1 MIFLRGIFLF
11 IIIFILT
18 RHSVLSQN
26 WIKIYGEDVTCWAR
40 DLKENYD
47 KGYILIGQV
56 NPGPNVPQMHGW
68 IIKTDING
76 NELWNKKLYSSQYQ
90 IACNGLDLTLDGGYI
105 MNGVT
110 TKLDPY
116 DYDISIIKFN
126 VCGQKEWCKIF
137 STPGNS
143 DYGLKVKQIPGG
155 YVALVKY
162 FKDWIHQRIWLFKL
176 DNLGDIIWQKLYA
189 QSDTNIF
196 NEEGREL
203 LLTLDGG
210 YLITGDASYL
220 VPPWTFGYR
229 HPLIIKTDSNGVDQ
243 WTLVFGALYAYKGYG
258 GTDSY
263 ENQYGFF
270 YATSQHF
277 RDSVPLGDSPGF
289 IKVSPDGEEV
299 YWRDIFPNTVLG
311 IDNTMDFINDSVMI
325 ISSSW
330 SYSSTT
336 SDSTG
341 VIKVDTLGNV
351 LKVKVLLTNVINTLR
366 ASTLTYDNKYL
377 VTGGFSVNG
386 ADPHIYLFKLNY
398 DLEYDSIYTRP
409 FTYDSLCPNP
419 IVSDTTNLDDC
430 EVVTSIKTPEEYEEE
445 SYLKVYPNPSD
456 NQITIEIP
464 KYLVRKSSGHG
475 MTATTIYH
483 QWKDVR
489 LEVFD
494 LFGKLMFC
502 ETLPQQKKSVTLSVS
517 HWSPGMYV
525 SRLVLMN
532 EVVAKVKFIVE

>member
-1 MIFLRGIFLF
+1 MIIMRGIFLLV
-11 IIIFILT
+11 ILIAI
-18 RHSVLSQN
+18 RSQSLWSQ
-26 WIKIYGEDVTCWAR
+26 WIRIYGDNVTCWSY
-40 DLKENYD
+40 DLKECYD
-47 KGYILIGQV
+47 KGFLILSQV
-56 NPGPNVPQMHGW
+56 DPGPNVPQMYGW
-68 IIKTDING
+68 LIKTDING
-76 NELWNKKLYSSQYQ
+76 DELWNKKLYSSQYQ
-90 IACNGLDLTLDGGYI
+90 IACNGLDLTSDGGYI
-105 MNGVT
+105 MVGVT
-110 TKLDPY
+110 TKPDPY
-116 DYDISIIKFN
+116 DYDIIFIKFN

-155 YVALVKY
+155 YIALVKY

-189 QSDTNIF
+189 QADTNIF

-203 LLTLDGG
+203 LLTSDGG

-229 HPLIIKTDSNGVDQ
+229 HPLIIKTDSNGVYQ
-243 WTLVFGALYAYKGYG
+243 WTLAFGALYAYKEDG
-258 GTDSY
+258 GTSSH

-270 YATSQHF
+270 YSTSRHF
-277 RDSVPLGDSPGF
+277 RDSIPLGDSPGF

-299 YWRDIFPNTVLG
+299 YWRDLFPNTVLG

-351 LKVKVLLTNVINTLR
+351 IKLKALLTDVINTLR
-366 ASTLTYDNKYL
+366 ASTLTFNNKYL

-409 FTYDSLCPNP
+409 FTYDSLCPYP

-430 EVVTSIKTPEEYEEE
+430 EVITSIKTPEEYEEK
-445 SYLKVYPNPSD
+445 SHIKVYSNPAED
-456 NQITIEIP
+456 QITIEMP
-464 KYLVRKSSGHG
+464 KYLVRKSSGNG
-475 MTATTIYH
+475 IIATTIYH
-483 QWKDVR
+483 QWKEVR

-494 LFGKLMFC
+494 LFGKLKFC
-502 ETLPQQKKSVTLSVS
+502 ETVPQLKKSVIQKVYA
-517 HWSPGMYV
+517 WSTGMYV
-525 SRLVLMN
+525 ARVVFMN
-532 EVVAKVKFIVE
+532 EVVAREKFVVE